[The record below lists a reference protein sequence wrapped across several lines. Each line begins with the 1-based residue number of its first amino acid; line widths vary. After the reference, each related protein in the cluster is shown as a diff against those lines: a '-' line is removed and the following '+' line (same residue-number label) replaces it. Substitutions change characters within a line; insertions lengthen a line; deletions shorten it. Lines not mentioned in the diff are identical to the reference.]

1 MFLIVKISSK
11 MNMTDKI
18 KVLFLWDGVNLQMD
32 YRIYSVMLKNL
43 WKYKRLMNI
52 KEIIVRDLFRIIKF
66 SLIYYQI
73 GNLKLKAI
81 RLME

>member
-1 MFLIVKISSK
+1 MFLIANISLK

-52 KEIIVRDLFRIIKF
+52 KEIIVRDLFRIIKI

-73 GNLKLKAI
+73 GNL
-81 RLME
+81 

>member
-1 MFLIVKISSK
+1 MFLIAKISLK

-43 WKYKRLMNI
+43 WKYKRLMNL

>member
-1 MFLIVKISSK
+1 

-18 KVLFLWDGVNLQMD
+18 KVLFFWDGVNLQMD

-43 WKYKRLMNI
+43 WKYKRLMNL
-52 KEIIVRDLFRIIKF
+52 KEIIVRDLFRIIKI

-73 GNLKLKAI
+73 GNL
-81 RLME
+81 

>member
-1 MFLIVKISSK
+1 MFLIAKISLK

>member
-1 MFLIVKISSK
+1 

-43 WKYKRLMNI
+43 WKYKRLMNL
-52 KEIIVRDLFRIIKF
+52 KEIIVRDLFKIIKI

-73 GNLKLKAI
+73 GNL
-81 RLME
+81 

>member
-1 MFLIVKISSK
+1 MFLIAKISLK

-52 KEIIVRDLFRIIKF
+52 KEIIVRDLFRIIKI

-73 GNLKLKAI
+73 GNL
-81 RLME
+81 

>member
-18 KVLFLWDGVNLQMD
+18 KVLFFWDGVNLQMD

-43 WKYKRLMNI
+43 WKYKRLMNL
-52 KEIIVRDLFRIIKF
+52 KEIIVRDLFRIIKI

-73 GNLKLKAI
+73 GNL
-81 RLME
+81 

>member
-43 WKYKRLMNI
+43 WKYKRLMNL
-52 KEIIVRDLFRIIKF
+52 KEIIVRDLFRIIKI

-73 GNLKLKAI
+73 GNL
-81 RLME
+81 